1 MKRLV
6 IWFIDTVSVFFF
18 LVFLVVGF
26 FLGYS
31 GSDFVYELGTS
42 LGIDGYATMSQDAKT
57 GGSILLGLVTLL
69 IAFIVGS
76 LIFGFLFL
84 LLNMNN
90 NIQAIRNMME
100 QSSEE

>member
-69 IAFIVGS
+69 IAFILS
-76 LIFGFLFL
+76 LIH
-84 LLNMNN
+84 
-90 NIQAIRNMME
+90 I
-100 QSSEE
+100 